1 MRLIERILN
10 SGLCILLL
18 LLLSASA
25 PQPLTLRQQVDMLA
39 QDNVFDYTS
48 WTLNAL
54 WVKLGQSAL
63 GTPRYLNSTSQIATV
78 REYLRLV
85 EELQLVE
92 QEIDRIYADPAIED
106 ARAASATQRAHL
118 NELTRRYQAIAPYAE
133 ATLEMQVTE
142 ILRELNLTVGGQ
154 PMPWVLYHITPLP
167 QNLVVSSRAT
177 IQQETSYL
185 LDPNLTTEQ
194 AEQLEAQVDASMN
207 VSSLVVPVGGIALY
221 PTMVMRTTA
230 LGWLSDTIAH
240 EWIHIYLA
248 YQPLG
253 WYYFERPDV
262 RTMNETT
269 ASIAGNEIGRLVM
282 ERYYPEMLRRYNP
295 TEQLASVMDG
305 PIGPD
310 TFPPP
315 FNFRHEMYKTRLQA
329 EQLLEEGKIDEA
341 EAYLEHRRQ
350 IFWARGYPIRKLNQ
364 AYFAFYGAYAD
375 VPGGPA
381 GEDPIGPAVRELRA
395 RSANLK
401 EFLDQ
406 IGRMSSFAELQ
417 AALEALD

>member
-1 MRLIERILN
+1 MLLRIFN
-10 SGLCILLL
+10 SILCLLL
-18 LLLSASA
+18 LLLANAST
-25 PQPLTLRQQVDMLA
+25 PWPLTLREKVHKLS
-39 QDNVFDYTS
+39 QDNAFDYTS

-63 GTPRYLNSTSQIATV
+63 GAPRYLDSNNQIATV

-85 EELQLVE
+85 EELEQIE
-92 QEIDRIYADPAIED
+92 QEIDRIYADPTIED
-106 ARAASATQRAHL
+106 ARAASASQRAHL

-142 ILRELNLTVGGQ
+142 ILRELGLTLGGQ

-167 QNLVVSSRAT
+167 QNLVVSSRAA

-240 EWIHIYLA
+240 EWIHIYLG
-248 YQPLG
+248 YKPLG
-253 WYYFERPDV
+253 RYYFERPEV

-269 ASIAGNEIGRLVM
+269 ASIAGNEIGRLLM

-295 TEQLASVMDG
+295 TEQLASVISG

-315 FNFRHEMYKTRLQA
+315 FNFRQEMYKTRLQA
-329 EQLLEEGKIDEA
+329 DQLLEEGKIDEA
-341 EAYLEHRRQ
+341 EAYLEQRRQ

-375 VPGGPA
+375 TPGGPA

-395 RSANLK
+395 RSATLK
-401 EFLDQ
+401 EFLDR
-406 IGRMSSFAELQ
+406 IERMSSFAQLQ
-417 AALEALD
+417 AALEEMD

>member
-1 MRLIERILN
+1 MLSLERIFN
-10 SGLCILLL
+10 SIFCLFLL
-18 LLLSASA
+18 LLLSASV
-25 PQPLTLRQQVDMLA
+25 PQPLTPAQQVHMLA
-39 QDNVFDYTS
+39 RHNVFDYTS

-63 GTPRYLNSTSQIATV
+63 GTPRYLDSTNQIATV

-85 EELQLVE
+85 EEIQQVE
-92 QEIDRIYADPAIED
+92 REISLIYADPAIQD
-106 ARAASATQRAHL
+106 ARAATTSQRAHL
-118 NELTRRYQAIAPYAE
+118 DELTRRYLAIAPYAE

-142 ILRELNLTVGGQ
+142 ILHELGLTLGGQ

-167 QNLVVSSRAT
+167 QNLVVSPRDK
-177 IQQETSYL
+177 IVRETSYL

-194 AEQLEAQVDASMN
+194 AEDIESLVDETMN

-230 LGWLSDTIAH
+230 LGWLADTIAH

-253 WYYFERPDV
+253 WNYSAGPELH
-262 RTMNETT
+262 TMNETT
-269 ASIAGNEIGRLVM
+269 ASIAGNEIGRLLM
-282 ERYYPEMLRRYNP
+282 ERYYPEMLRRYDP
-295 TEQLASVMDG
+295 TEQLASVISG

-329 EQLLEEGKIDEA
+329 EELLVEGKIEQA
-341 EAYLEHRRQ
+341 ETYLEQRRQ
-350 IFWARGYPIRKLNQ
+350 IFWARGYAIRKLNQ

-381 GEDPIGPAVRELRA
+381 GEDPVGPAVRELRA
-395 RSANLK
+395 RSASLK
-401 EFLDQ
+401 EFLDR

-417 AALEALD
+417 AALEELD

>member
-1 MRLIERILN
+1 MLLRIVSSL
-10 SGLCILLL
+10 LCLLL
-18 LLLSASA
+18 LLLASAST
-25 PQPLTLRQQVDMLA
+25 PWPLTLREKVHKLSQNNA
-39 QDNVFDYTS
+39 FDYTS

-63 GTPRYLNSTSQIATV
+63 GAPRYFDSTNQIATV

-85 EELQLVE
+85 EELEQIE

-106 ARAASATQRAHL
+106 AQASSATQRAHL
-118 NELTRRYQAIAPYAE
+118 NKLTRRYQAIAPHAE

-142 ILRELNLTVGGQ
+142 ILRELGLTLGGQ
-154 PMPWVLYHITPLP
+154 PIPWVLYHITPLP
-167 QNLVVSSRAT
+167 QNLVVSSRAA

-194 AEQLEAQVDASMN
+194 AEHLEAQVDASMS

-221 PTMVMRTTA
+221 PTMVMRATA

-248 YQPLG
+248 YKPLG
-253 WYYFERPDV
+253 RYYFERPEV

-282 ERYYPEMLRRYNP
+282 ERYYPEMLRRYDP
-295 TEQLASVMDG
+295 TEQLASVISG

-315 FNFRHEMYKTRLQA
+315 FNFRQEMYKTRLQA
-329 EQLLEEGKIDEA
+329 DQLLEEGKIDEA

-375 VPGGPA
+375 APGGPA

-395 RSANLK
+395 RSASLK
-401 EFLDQ
+401 EFLDR
-406 IGRMSSFAELQ
+406 IERMSSFAQLQ
-417 AALEALD
+417 TALKEMD